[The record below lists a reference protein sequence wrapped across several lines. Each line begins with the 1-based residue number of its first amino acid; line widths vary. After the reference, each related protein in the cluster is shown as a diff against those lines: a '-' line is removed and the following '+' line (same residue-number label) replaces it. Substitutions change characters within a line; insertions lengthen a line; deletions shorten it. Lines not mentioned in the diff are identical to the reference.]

1 MNVSS
6 PTTTGI
12 QALQPPP
19 QRPQPPTM
27 DTTAQLLGMSTD
39 DLQSALKSGQTLD
52 DLASAKGVS
61 STDLTT
67 AIKTDIQANKP
78 AGAPD
83 LSDDQLTQMATNI
96 AAAKGPGGAH
106 RARDRAAD
114 EPANSGDQDFHLI
127 CCPVSRR
134 ASRRSRS

>member
-1 MNVSS
+1 MNVAS
-6 PTTTGI
+6 PTTAGI

-19 QRPQPPTM
+19 QRPKPPTL

-61 STDLTT
+61 ATDLTG
-67 AIKTDIQANKP
+67 AVKADLKAGKP

-96 AAAKGPGGAH
+96 AAGQGPGGPHGAH
-106 RARDRAAD
+106 R
-114 EPANSGDQDFHLI
+114 GHHK
-127 CCPVSRR
+127 
-134 ASRRSRS
+134 ASSDTLATLA